1 MKTFMVWMEASKV
14 ERDVTHRFFNSIGGR
29 SRAEVDDFIKRIKN
43 INISEVPESG
53 LEAAISN
60 SGLNPGDAQ
69 ELLNYIKTHKNS
81 SLHEIID
88 IIVEKVKGNEVEK
101 QDKVSSIKA
110 ALPPAQGLQPM
121 PNPPNKQQNQPQAA
135 GLPQF

>member
-1 MKTFMVWMEASKV
+1 MVWMEETKTKR
-14 ERDVTHRFFNSIGGR
+14 EVTHRFFKSIGGR

-43 INISEVPESG
+43 INISDVPESG

-60 SGLNPGDAQ
+60 SGLNSGDAQ

-88 IIVEKVKGNEVEK
+88 MIVEKVKSNEVEK
-101 QDKVSSIKA
+101 QDKVSSVNA
-110 ALPPAQGLQPM
+110 TLPTAQGLQPM
-121 PNPPNKQQNQPQAA
+121 PSPPNKQQNQPQAA